1 MSCATGL
8 LHRKVQSKFSHRRT
22 DGGGNCRLQRYSESL
37 DHHCVVVTVTA
48 GHVNPMFS
56 LKTGLPG
63 AYTTTD
69 DLNETAKMDEE
80 TRKATLMTLI
90 TSRAVPSAMQ
100 WAVVQVR

>member
-1 MSCATGL
+1 M
-8 LHRKVQSKFSHRRT
+8 
-22 DGGGNCRLQRYSESL
+22 
-37 DHHCVVVTVTA
+37 
-48 GHVNPMFS
+48 NPMFS